1 MKVGIDV
8 LEIERIKT
16 NFHFLEKIL
25 TKNEIEYVNKFEN
38 KQERIAGIFCA
49 KEAIFKAL
57 NLDFLNHQEI
67 EINHGKNGRPFP
79 AFYGKT
85 KEYFL
90 KNYKKIDISISHSK
104 TIASAI
110 CAVE

>member
-16 NFHFLEKIL
+16 NLHFLEKIL
-25 TKNEIEYVNKFEN
+25 TKNEIEYVLKFEN
-38 KQERIAGIFCA
+38 KQERIAGLFCA

-67 EINHGKNGRPFP
+67 EINHEKNGRPFP
-79 AFYGKT
+79 IFYGKT

-90 KNYKKIDISISHSK
+90 KNYKKIDISVSHSK

-110 CAVE
+110 CVVE